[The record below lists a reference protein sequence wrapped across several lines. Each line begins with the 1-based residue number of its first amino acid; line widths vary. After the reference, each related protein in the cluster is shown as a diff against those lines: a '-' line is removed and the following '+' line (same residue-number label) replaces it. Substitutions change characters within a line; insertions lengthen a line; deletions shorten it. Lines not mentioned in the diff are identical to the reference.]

1 MARFIHLINIFYC
14 FNFVS
19 AKVSTPSEVNPSQD
33 RIIDCAI
40 DIANN
45 NFNYVQITVVLSKDV
60 EGKFVDHF
68 LKSYKGTVILE
79 TKKEGQSPTQVV
91 VLGDSY
97 KSFLKILSKLKP
109 DLKGRTLLS
118 GGAKFLILLLGNDR
132 KIERITKILWSYH
145 ATDALI
151 ITNDYKNRTAINT
164 YFPYKDY
171 LNCQNTEPTV
181 LSYWKGN
188 DKQRSQ
194 TRNMYLDKVKNMH
207 GCPLYISTNKLYHP
221 ATEQKIPL
229 EIIKKEMIRLLRDIM
244 NFTPIIST
252 RDYVSIDSDRA
263 KNWSDSLNDVI
274 AGLANISTCSI
285 PLGIDRIGLLG
296 YTMPY
301 FRVRLAW
308 LAPPIGTGPV
318 WWRLLSPLNG
328 YLWLILLV
336 ILFFVTSLPF
346 ALKLKTVKK
355 FTHRHFRNIHLLQGV
370 VFRIWGVM
378 LGQPIRV
385 APRRFRDFY
394 IISIWVWFT
403 FVVRSA
409 YQSVL
414 IGALKTD
421 TIVGAFTELK
431 ETIDEGYRFG
441 GRGGILAHFD
451 YDPLIREGFEIIPED
466 RFEGV
471 FQDVIEGRSK
481 FVLATSLE
489 YSWAYCFAH
498 GKKEN
503 ECGHVLPDSIM
514 TVPLVVWMKCYSPF
528 VWQLDSWIPRFIE
541 SGLLEKNSV
550 TKPPCC
556 MLKSLEPT
564 ALNRH
569 QTLSCFLCLF
579 LGYAISFAVFCLE
592 LLRHKTKK
600 QKQVK
605 KNPFQMIK

>member
-1 MARFIHLINIFYC
+1 MACLIHLISIIYC
-14 FNFVS
+14 LSYVS
-19 AKVSTPSEVNPSQD
+19 ANVSPVTETGPLQD

-40 DIANN
+40 DIARD

-60 EGKFVDHF
+60 EGRFVDKF
-68 LKSYKGTVILE
+68 LKSYNGTVILE

-91 VLGDSY
+91 IIGDTY
-97 KSFLKILSKLKP
+97 KSFIKILSKLKP
-109 DLKGRTLLS
+109 DLKGRTLLN
-118 GGAKFLILLLGNDR
+118 GGARFLILLLGSDR
-132 KIERITKILWSYH
+132 KIERITKILWGYH
-145 ATDALI
+145 ATDVLI
-151 ITNDYKNRTAINT
+151 IASDHNNRTAVNT
-164 YFPYKDY
+164 YFPFKDY
-171 LNCQNTEPTV
+171 MNCQNTEPTV

-194 TRNMYLDKVKNMH
+194 SRNMYQDKVKSMH

-221 ATEQKIPL
+221 ATEKKIQL
-229 EIIKKEMIRLLRDIM
+229 QIIKKEMVRLLRDIM

-274 AGLANISTCSI
+274 LGLANISTCSI
-285 PLGIDRIGLLG
+285 PLGIDRLGLLG

-308 LAPPIGTGPV
+308 LAPPVRIGNV

-346 ALKLKTVKK
+346 ALKLRAVKK
-355 FTHRHFRNIHLLQGV
+355 FTHRHFRNIHLLNGV
-370 VFRIWGVM
+370 TFRIWGVM
-378 LGQPIRV
+378 LGQPIQV

-394 IISIWVWFT
+394 IISLWVWFT

-421 TIVGAFTELK
+421 TIVGDFTELK
-431 ETIDEGYRFG
+431 ETVEHGYRFG
-441 GRGGILAHFD
+441 GRGGIFAHFEH
-451 YDPLIREGFEIIPED
+451 DPFIKEGFEIISED
-466 RFEGV
+466 KFEGV
-471 FQDVIEGRSK
+471 FQDVIEGRRK

-489 YSWAYCFAH
+489 YAWAYCFAH
-498 GKKEN
+498 GRKED
-503 ECGHVLPDSIM
+503 ECGHILPDSIM
-514 TVPLVVWMKCYSPF
+514 TVPLVVWMKSYSPF
-528 VWQLDSWIPRFIE
+528 LWQLNDWLPRFIE
-541 SGLLEKNSV
+541 SGLLERNSL
-550 TKPPCC
+550 TKPSSL
-556 MLKSLEPT
+556 LKNLDPT
-564 ALNRH
+564 PLNRH

-579 LGYAISFAVFCLE
+579 LGYAISSAVFCLE
-592 LLRHKTKK
+592 LLRHKTKNL
-600 QKQVK
+600 KQVK
-605 KNPFQMIK
+605 NKHRFPFVK